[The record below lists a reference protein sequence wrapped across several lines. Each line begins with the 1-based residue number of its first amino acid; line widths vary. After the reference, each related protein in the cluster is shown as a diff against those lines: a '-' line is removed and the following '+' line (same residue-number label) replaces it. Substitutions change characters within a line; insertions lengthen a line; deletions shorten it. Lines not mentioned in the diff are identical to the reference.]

1 MLRGLRTALVVL
13 VLACLGAAPAVVRPA
28 FGQDQDAGL
37 GLREAER
44 SVVRI
49 MVLQLDANDQPIA
62 VVGGSGFVVAP
73 GKIVTNNHVVTP
85 VDGAVKQLYYVVP
98 DRFSGTEG
106 KDAQL
111 LQTLPAADLA
121 LLSSPEITAPPL
133 RIAATP
139 PGKEATVRTLGYPG
153 VTDSMRNLT
162 MAKRLEPSEPYVTS
176 GSIALFSDTAPGGEA
191 IETIFHTAPIDH
203 GNSGGPLIDECDRVI
218 GVNTWGAADTL
229 ADDGQV
235 ESHQGQFAAIRST
248 VLARF
253 LDSAGVK
260 VDIDY
265 GPCVKAPTV
274 DPSLA
279 AEVDKA
285 NAAATQAL
293 AAAQKAEDE
302 RDQIL
307 RWGVVLIAL
316 AAAVGAGVM
325 FLRWRQASAPVDAHS
340 ESGAAPTPKKPLPI
354 AIWALL
360 AVFVVAL
367 VGLWLM
373 THPKR
378 AAAPPPAPST
388 TVTLACTLDPKQSF
402 NVVPGAGSLTIGF
415 DQPIAC
421 VNGRTPYEK
430 NAGGGYSHITVSDK
444 AHSVSKLDLSSDL
457 RTFTRRD
464 FVLGDADYAAYSAGR
479 KALGQLT
486 CPIPNNPASA
496 KATNDTLEK
505 IRTLSASYLEVESSR
520 VMTWR
525 CAPQAQ
531 PAAAAPAS

>member
-13 VLACLGAAPAVVRPA
+13 VLACLGAAPAAVRPA
-28 FGQDQDAGL
+28 FSQDQGL

-73 GKIVTNNHVVTP
+73 GKIVTNNHVVQP
-85 VDGAVKQLYYVVP
+85 VEGAVKQLYYVVP
-98 DRFSGTEG
+98 DRFSGTAG

-111 LQTLPAADLA
+111 VQTWPAADLA
-121 LLSSPEITAPPL
+121 LLSSPEITAPTL
-133 RIAATP
+133 KIAASP

-176 GSIALFSDTAPGGEA
+176 GSIALFSDTAPGGQA
-191 IETIFHTAPIDH
+191 IQTIFHTAPIDN

-248 VLARF
+248 VLAKF

-265 GPCVKAPTV
+265 AGCARAPAIDPALVAEVEDAKAAADRAEAAADRAEKDRDEILQGGV
-274 DPSLA
+274 ALIGLA
-279 AEVDKA
+279 AGIAMVVM
-285 NAAATQAL
+285 AL
-293 AAAQKAEDE
+293 AWRRAQ
-302 RDQIL
+302 Q
-307 RWGVVLIAL
+307 GVA
-316 AAAVGAGVM
+316 
-325 FLRWRQASAPVDAHS
+325 ASAR
-340 ESGAAPTPKKPLPI
+340 TPPPI
-354 AIWALL
+354 AIWVLL
-360 AVFVVAL
+360 AVFFVCAIAL
-367 VGLWLM
+367 GFM
-373 THPKR
+373 MHPKG
-378 AAAPPPAPST
+378 AAAPVKAPGST
-388 TVTLACTLDPKQSF
+388 QTLVCKLDPKASF
-402 NVVPGAGSLTIGF
+402 NPVPGAGSLTIGF
-415 DQPIAC
+415 DAPIAC

-430 NAGGGYSHITVSDK
+430 IGGGYSHITVSDK
-444 AHSVSKLDLSSDL
+444 AHSVSKLDLSGDL
-457 RTFTRRD
+457 KTFTRRD
-464 FVLGDADYAAYSAGR
+464 FVLGDADYAAYAAGR
-479 KALGQLT
+479 KSLGQLT
-486 CPIPNNPASA
+486 CPIPNDAAST
-496 KATNDTLEK
+496 KATNDGLEK

-520 VMTWR
+520 VMTWH
-525 CAPQAQ
+525 CAPQT
-531 PAAAAPAS
+531 PPAAPAS